1 MAALEPW
8 TCPCRGNGNI
18 SADWEFEGPAGGE
31 EASGFDSRV
40 GDGDLEDEPAR
51 AKSATRVSSSLAS
64 HFWFFSRSAN
74 DSVIVPFPRC
84 NAERDYLLVGG
95 ASESLLPFH
104 ILQNLLLHLIQHRR

>member
-31 EASGFDSRV
+31 ECSGFDSRV
-40 GDGDLEDEPAR
+40 GDGDLEDDPAR

-64 HFWFFSRSAN
+64 HFLFSSKSAN
-74 DSVIVPFPRC
+74 DSVVVPSPGAMR
-84 NAERDYLLVGG
+84 NEITYLLEVY
-95 ASESLLPFH
+95 
-104 ILQNLLLHLIQHRR
+104 QNLFFHSIFFKVYFYT